1 MEMATNLTD
10 ETKAQAEEFI
20 TTIEG
25 LLEAGDNTKAESTAK
40 KLGDLFSS

>member
-1 MEMATNLTD
+1 MANNLSD
-10 ETKAQAEEFI
+10 EVKSQAEENI

-40 KLGDLFSS
+40 KLGNLLGS